1 LRARVFFSDQIQRFT
16 SLMLIFLQF
25 EGIVEISDNMCLNS
39 DLSCELNIRVKD
51 FVQNWCLR
59 VLLVLVYIV
68 RTANSVNSLWC
79 F

>member
-1 LRARVFFSDQIQRFT
+1 
-16 SLMLIFLQF
+16 MLLFLQF
-25 EGIVEISDNMCLNS
+25 EGIVEISDNMSLNS